1 MQFHRL
7 GPVDQSVGLG
17 PGLQLI
23 PATSI
28 HVVASLYHVS
38 ASTSP
43 NDVAVVVSESDAIGA
58 RGRRPPPAIP
68 RPQTMRT
75 RYGHLRPLRD
85 DSCRDPICQRHAQP
99 AADWSGG
106 HIRKFSRPELPTN
119 RRSESST
126 RNRFPLMGVRA
137 EPHAGDYDETHNLS
151 VKRSEISRGRN
162 GPALREV
169 GEGRDREIYAKAG
182 ELGFV
187 GFNLPERSGGGSD
200 DFRFNVVINE
210 ELQYAGLG
218 GAGNGITLVNDILA
232 PYFIELSTAEQRDRW
247 LPGLAS
253 GELISAVAM
262 TEPGTG
268 SDLASIATRAVRDGD
283 EYVVNGA
290 KTFITNGINA
300 DLVVTVVRTDP
311 DAGRHGLSLL
321 VLERGMAG
329 FDRGRNLDKIG
340 QKSADT
346 AELFFSDVRPRLQP
360 SGRGRAME
368 YLTGNLPQERLSLA
382 IGGVAKLKRR
392 WTGRSSTSKTGP
404 RRRPDRRLPEQF
416 VLAEC
421 ESELVAARP
430 YMADCVARHTDGA
443 FGGRCGEGQAVGDR
457 TPGTDH

>member
-1 MQFHRL
+1 M
-7 GPVDQSVGLG
+7 
-17 PGLQLI
+17 
-23 PATSI
+23 
-28 HVVASLYHVS
+28 
-38 ASTSP
+38 
-43 NDVAVVVSESDAIGA
+43 
-58 RGRRPPPAIP
+58 
-68 RPQTMRT
+68 
-75 RYGHLRPLRD
+75 
-85 DSCRDPICQRHAQP
+85 
-99 AADWSGG
+99 
-106 HIRKFSRPELPTN
+106 PEI
-119 RRSESST
+119 
-126 RNRFPLMGVRA
+126 
-137 EPHAGDYDETHNLS
+137 YDETHNLF
-151 VKRSEISRGRN
+151 
-162 GPALREV
+162 REAFRDFAAAEMV
-169 GEGRDREIYAKAG
+169 PHFEKWEKAGIMDREIYAKAG

-187 GFNLPERSGGGSD
+187 GFNLPESHGGGGSD

-253 GELISAVAM
+253 GDLISAVAM

-346 AELFFSDVRPRLQP
+346 AELFFSDVRVPVSNLL
-360 SGRGRAME
+360 GEEGRAME

-382 IGGVAKLKRR
+382 IGGVAVAQAALD
-392 WTGRSSTSKTGP
+392 WTVEYVK
-404 RRRPDRRLPEQF
+404 DRAAFGARIADFQNTKF

-421 ESELVAARP
+421 ESELAAARP
-430 YMADCVARHTDGA
+430 YMADCVARHNDGA
-443 FGGRCGEGQAVGDR
+443 FTAADAAKAKLWATELQGRITDKCLQLFGGYGFMTEYPISLAYADARVARIYG
-457 TPGTDH
+457 GTSEIMKTIIAKDLLQ

>member
-1 MQFHRL
+1 M
-7 GPVDQSVGLG
+7 
-17 PGLQLI
+17 
-23 PATSI
+23 
-28 HVVASLYHVS
+28 
-38 ASTSP
+38 
-43 NDVAVVVSESDAIGA
+43 
-58 RGRRPPPAIP
+58 
-68 RPQTMRT
+68 
-75 RYGHLRPLRD
+75 
-85 DSCRDPICQRHAQP
+85 
-99 AADWSGG
+99 
-106 HIRKFSRPELPTN
+106 PEI
-119 RRSESST
+119 
-126 RNRFPLMGVRA
+126 
-137 EPHAGDYDETHNLS
+137 YDETHNLF
-151 VKRSEISRGRN
+151 
-162 GPALREV
+162 REAFRDFAAAEMV
-169 GEGRDREIYAKAG
+169 PHFEKWEKAGIMDREIYAKAG

-187 GFNLPERSGGGSD
+187 GFNLPESHGGGGSD

-253 GELISAVAM
+253 GDLISAVAM

-268 SDLASIATRAVRDGD
+268 SDLASISTRAVRDGD

-346 AELFFSDVRPRLQP
+346 AELFFSDVRVPVSNLL
-360 SGRGRAME
+360 GEEGRAME

-382 IGGVAKLKRR
+382 IGGVAVAQAALD
-392 WTGRSSTSKTGP
+392 WTVEYVK
-404 RRRPDRRLPEQF
+404 DRAAFGARIADFQNTKF

-421 ESELVAARP
+421 ESELAAARP
-430 YMADCVARHTDGA
+430 YMADCTARHNDGA
-443 FGGRCGEGQAVGDR
+443 FTAADAAKAKLWATELQGRITDKCLQLFGGYGFMTEYPISLAYADARVARIYG
-457 TPGTDH
+457 GTSEIMKTIIAKDLLQ

>member
-1 MQFHRL
+1 M
-7 GPVDQSVGLG
+7 
-17 PGLQLI
+17 
-23 PATSI
+23 
-28 HVVASLYHVS
+28 
-38 ASTSP
+38 
-43 NDVAVVVSESDAIGA
+43 
-58 RGRRPPPAIP
+58 
-68 RPQTMRT
+68 
-75 RYGHLRPLRD
+75 
-85 DSCRDPICQRHAQP
+85 
-99 AADWSGG
+99 
-106 HIRKFSRPELPTN
+106 PEI
-119 RRSESST
+119 
-126 RNRFPLMGVRA
+126 
-137 EPHAGDYDETHNLS
+137 YDETHNLF
-151 VKRSEISRGRN
+151 
-162 GPALREV
+162 REAFRDFAAAEMV
-169 GEGRDREIYAKAG
+169 PHFEKWEKAGIMDREIYAKAG

-187 GFNLPERSGGGSD
+187 GFNLPESHGGGGSD

-253 GELISAVAM
+253 GDLISAVAM

-300 DLVVTVVRTDP
+300 DLVATVVRTDP

-346 AELFFSDVRPRLQP
+346 AELFFSDVRVPVSNLLGDEGQ
-360 SGRGRAME
+360 AME

-382 IGGVAKLKRR
+382 IGGVAVAQAALD
-392 WTGRSSTSKTGP
+392 WTVEYVK
-404 RRRPDRRLPEQF
+404 DRAAFGARIADFQNTKF

-421 ESELVAARP
+421 ESELAAARP
-430 YMADCVARHTDGA
+430 YMADCVARHNDGA
-443 FGGRCGEGQAVGDR
+443 FTAADAAKAKLWATELQGRITDKCLQLFGGYGFMTEYPISLAYADARVARIYG
-457 TPGTDH
+457 GTSEIMKTIIAKDLLQ

>member
-1 MQFHRL
+1 M
-7 GPVDQSVGLG
+7 
-17 PGLQLI
+17 
-23 PATSI
+23 
-28 HVVASLYHVS
+28 
-38 ASTSP
+38 
-43 NDVAVVVSESDAIGA
+43 
-58 RGRRPPPAIP
+58 
-68 RPQTMRT
+68 
-75 RYGHLRPLRD
+75 
-85 DSCRDPICQRHAQP
+85 
-99 AADWSGG
+99 
-106 HIRKFSRPELPTN
+106 PEI
-119 RRSESST
+119 
-126 RNRFPLMGVRA
+126 
-137 EPHAGDYDETHNLS
+137 YDETHNLF
-151 VKRSEISRGRN
+151 
-162 GPALREV
+162 REAFRDFAAAEMV
-169 GEGRDREIYAKAG
+169 PHFEKWEKAGIMDREIYAKAG

-187 GFNLPERSGGGSD
+187 GFNLPESHGGGGSD

-253 GELISAVAM
+253 GDLISAVAM

-346 AELFFSDVRPRLQP
+346 AELFFSDVRVPVSNLLGDEGQ
-360 SGRGRAME
+360 AME

-382 IGGVAKLKRR
+382 IGGVAVAQAALD
-392 WTGRSSTSKTGP
+392 WTVEYVK
-404 RRRPDRRLPEQF
+404 DRAAFGARIADFQNTKF

-421 ESELVAARP
+421 ESELAAARP
-430 YMADCVARHTDGA
+430 YMADCVARHNDGA
-443 FGGRCGEGQAVGDR
+443 FTAADAAKAKLWATELQGRITDKCLQLFGGYGFMTEYPISLAYADARVARIYG
-457 TPGTDH
+457 GTSEIMKTIIAKDLLQ